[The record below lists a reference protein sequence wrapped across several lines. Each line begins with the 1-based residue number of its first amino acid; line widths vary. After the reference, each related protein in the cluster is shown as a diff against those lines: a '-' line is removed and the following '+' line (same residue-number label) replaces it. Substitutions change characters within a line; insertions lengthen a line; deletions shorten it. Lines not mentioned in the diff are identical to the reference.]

1 MKIKRKKL
9 LRYLACVGMTEKE
22 FINSLDLSIDAYIK
36 YSLGGNLFDLESS
49 RKFLN
54 AIGADHAIELID
66 WEAMNIARPRNE
78 YIFAHAN

>member
-1 MKIKRKKL
+1 MKIKRNKL
-9 LRYLACVGMTEKE
+9 LKYLAKYDISEKE
-22 FINSLDLSIDAYIK
+22 FINSLELSLDEHIK
-36 YSLGGNLFDLESS
+36 YSLGGNILNEESS

>member
-1 MKIKRKKL
+1 MKIKRNKL
-9 LRYLACVGMTEKE
+9 LKYLQRIGISERE
-22 FINSLDLSIDAYIK
+22 FLDSLELSLDQHIN
-36 YSLGGNLFDLESS
+36 YSLGGNTLDEESS

-78 YIFAHAN
+78 YIFAYAN